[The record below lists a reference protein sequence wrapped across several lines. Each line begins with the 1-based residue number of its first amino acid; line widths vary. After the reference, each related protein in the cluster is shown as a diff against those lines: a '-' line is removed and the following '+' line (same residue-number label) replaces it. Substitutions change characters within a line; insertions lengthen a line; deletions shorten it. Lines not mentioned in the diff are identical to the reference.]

1 MEILKLIYLNT
12 TFYVSF
18 FLFSAVGIPLLTLL
32 VAFLSLF
39 MSHRR
44 TMKRFRRA
52 INWYGTVIIRVLPFP
67 LVRIRYKDFAKD
79 DERGPYVFVCNHQA
93 TSDPF
98 LMACLPYECVQV
110 VNIWPFRI
118 PVLGKFAKWA
128 GYLSVR
134 EMPFEEFSRK
144 TVELL
149 GQGVSV
155 ITFPEGTRS
164 GDKPMGQFHGSI
176 FRVAL
181 QAKCP
186 IAPVC
191 INGNKNIPPRGSL
204 LLRPGTIRVHKLPAL
219 QWEEYEDMKPFELK
233 NRVRDIIAREHAVM
247 GGKA

>member
-1 MEILKLIYLNT
+1 VY
-12 TFYVSF
+12 
-18 FLFSAVGIPLLTLL
+18 
-32 VAFLSLF
+32 
-39 MSHRR
+39 
-44 TMKRFRRA
+44 KR
-52 INWYGTVIIRVLPFP
+52 
-67 LVRIRYKDFAKD
+67 
-79 DERGPYVFVCNHQA
+79 Q
-93 TSDPF
+93 
-98 LMACLPYECVQV
+98 
-110 VNIWPFRI
+110 
-118 PVLGKFAKWA
+118 KWA

-233 NRVRDIIAREHAVM
+233 NRVRDIIAREQAVM